1 VPLIVIVDPPLL
13 MRTSATELTGYSDAS
28 SANNYGPQLGD
39 TEFEFIRH
47 VIAENAGIVLGPNK
61 RQLVQGRLARRLR
74 ELHLNSYEAYCE
86 HIRESGPEEL
96 VGLINALTTN
106 VTSFFR
112 ENHHF
117 EGLASYMLPEAFKRN
132 QQSRRIRIWSAGCST
147 GEEAYC
153 LAMVARE
160 AVPAGQKW
168 DLKILATD
176 IDSEVV
182 ATAQRGIY
190 PLDRLVSLS
199 PERLQRH
206 FHKGT
211 GEHSGQARVRAE
223 LAQFISFRTLNLMNA
238 WPMSGPFDIIFCR
251 NVMIYFDQPTRERL
265 VSRFAELLIPDGYLC
280 LGHSESIHGTGG
292 PFRLVG
298 KTIYRKSGVNS
309 RGT

>member
-1 VPLIVIVDPPLL
+1 
-13 MRTSATELTGYSDAS
+13 MRNSATELNALADT
-28 SANNYGPQLGD
+28 NYGPQLGD
-39 TEFEFIRH
+39 SEFEFIRH

-74 ELHLNSYEAYCE
+74 ELHLNSYAEYCS
-86 HIRESGPEEL
+86 HVRESGPEEL

-117 EGLASYMLPEAFKRN
+117 EGLANYMLPEAFKRN

-153 LAMVARE
+153 LAMVSRE
-160 AVPAGQKW
+160 TLPAGQKW

-182 ATAQRGIY
+182 ATAQRGVY
-190 PLDRLVSLS
+190 PLDRLASLS
-199 PERLQRH
+199 PERLQKH
-206 FHKGT
+206 FRKGS
-211 GEHSGQARVRAE
+211 GEHEGQARAIPE
-223 LAQFISFRTLNLMNA
+223 LAQFISFKTLNLMQS
-238 WPMSGPFDIIFCR
+238 WPMSGPFDVIFCR

-265 VSRFAELLIPDGYLC
+265 VGRFAELLAPEGYLC

-292 PFRLVG
+292 PFKLVG
-298 KTIYRKSGVNS
+298 RTIYRKVGGTS
-309 RGT
+309 RVT